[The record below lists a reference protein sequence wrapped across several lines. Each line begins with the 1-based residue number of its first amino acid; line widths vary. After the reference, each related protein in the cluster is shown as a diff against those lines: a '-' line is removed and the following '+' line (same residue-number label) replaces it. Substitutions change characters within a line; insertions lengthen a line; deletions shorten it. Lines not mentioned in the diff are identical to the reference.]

1 MSKLI
6 RRIIKESIDEFDWV
20 DTSTSNLSGKRLYD
34 MMTELFNLNNSMY
47 QIKQFRSGT
56 VEISDNTGVYLE
68 YTIEHNPEFFPVYFT
83 VDGLRKDLSATIN
96 DYNIG
101 PSVRMDYS
109 NLARALEPIIGT
121 MEYYH

>member
-6 RRIIKESIDEFDWV
+6 RRIIKEAIDEFDWV

-47 QIKQFRSGT
+47 QIKQFPGDIIY
-56 VEISDNTGVYLE
+56 ISDDSGVYLGYSME
-68 YTIEHNPEFFPVYFT
+68 RFTIDRIRE
-83 VDGLRKDLSATIN
+83 DLSDTIN
-96 DYNIG
+96 DYNIH
-101 PSVRMDYS
+101 PEIRLEYS
-109 NLARALEPIIGT
+109 ELAKALEPIIGT

>member
-20 DTSTSNLSGKRLYD
+20 DTNTSNLSGQRLYD

-47 QIKQFRSGT
+47 QVKQFRSGIID
-56 VEISDNTGVYLE
+56 ISDDSGVYLE
-68 YTIEHNPEFFPVYFT
+68 YNMEDFT

-96 DYNIG
+96 GYNLH
-101 PSVRMDYS
+101 PETRLEYS
-109 NLARALEPIIGT
+109 ELAKALGPIIGT

>member
-47 QIKQFRSGT
+47 QVKQFRSGT
-56 VEISDNTGVYLE
+56 VDISDDIGVYLE
-68 YTIEHNPEFFPVYFT
+68 YTIEYFT
-83 VDGLRKDLSATIN
+83 IDRIREDLSDTIN
-96 DYNIG
+96 DYNIH
-101 PSVRMDYS
+101 PKIRLEYS
-109 NLARALEPIIGT
+109 ELAKALEPIIGT

>member
-20 DTSTSNLSGKRLYD
+20 DTNTSNLSGKRLYD

-47 QIKQFRSGT
+47 QIKQSRSGIID
-56 VEISDNTGVYLE
+56 ISDDSGVYLE
-68 YTIEHNPEFFPVYFT
+68 YNMEDFTIDRIRE
-83 VDGLRKDLSATIN
+83 DLTAIIN
-96 DYNIG
+96 DYNIH
-101 PSVRMDYS
+101 PETRLEYS
-109 NLARALEPIIGT
+109 ELAKALEPIIGT

>member
-34 MMTELFNLNNSMY
+34 MMSELFNLNNSMY
-47 QIKQFRSGT
+47 QVKQFSSGT

-68 YTIEHNPEFFPVYFT
+68 YTIEYFT

-96 DYNIG
+96 DYNIH
-101 PSVRMDYS
+101 PETRLEYS
-109 NLARALEPIIGT
+109 ELAKALAPIIGT